1 MYFSIRLQ
9 LSCPPSKAR
18 VACIS
23 EFPQRLAAPRVVML
37 QSTISPWS
45 GINHGLPPTC
55 SHSHFSNQDQPTRL
69 TQCWHWRECIPCR
82 PCLSPTS
89 DCAGSV
95 CTKMSICSD
104 SRLWCK
110 FQPSRWTT
118 LDPLRNSL
126 ISWRAQW
133 QKFSSGINSWS
144 DGNSSFPL
152 KSDAQLHTTQPRIK
166 TLE

>member
-45 GINHGLPPTC
+45 GINHGLPPTHILTFPTKINPIHTVDTVLALERMYSMPALSF
-55 SHSHFSNQDQPTRL
+55 SHIRL
-69 TQCWHWRECIPCR
+69 RRE
-82 PCLSPTS
+82 
-89 DCAGSV
+89 SV
-95 CTKMSICSD
+95 CTKRYICSD

-133 QKFSSGINSWS
+133 QKFSSRINSWS
-144 DGNSSFPL
+144 GGNSSFPL
-152 KSDAQLHTTQPRIK
+152 KSDAHHPAQDK
-166 TLE
+166 TPD